1 MQFVKNLTCTLIVK
15 LLNYRNMAKAK
26 ICTCIADVTKKVTDH
41 VKKELDKNNEAVS
54 LVNDG
59 ELGHAALIFSSP
71 MAIKLHS
78 IHELRYT
85 FQKRDGSRS
94 TEKVKKTNVMFSFCP
109 FCGVPYDDSNKKT
122 IQK

>member
-1 MQFVKNLTCTLIVK
+1 MGKEKTCTCV
-15 LLNYRNMAKAK
+15 
-26 ICTCIADVTKKVTDH
+26 ADVTKKVTDH
-41 VKKELDKNNEAVS
+41 VKKELERNNAKIE
-54 LVNDG
+54 LKDDG

-78 IHELRYT
+78 VHELRYT

-109 FCGVPYDDSNKKT
+109 FCGAPYDDSNKKT